1 MKLNMKAFTAALALS
16 LLLPLTAVR
25 AQAAPPITIDTFVR
39 AESDTAIRGLYNQAG
54 GIGKFGHLRTPTPL
68 DNQPIIRM
76 NRDTLYS
83 GAVVDLS
90 TPTTVILPDTGG
102 RYMTLHVVNQDHY
115 MFAVSKPGRHELTK
129 ERVGGRYASLTV
141 RLFVDANSPEDIAAA
156 NDLQDKLNIEGGGTG
171 PLDLPD
177 WDQEQLNTARGA
189 LNTLAMMGSDP
200 SRAFGTR
207 EDTDPL
213 QHLIG
218 AAGGWGGLPKKN
230 AVYELEVVEK
240 NDGTPYALTVKDVP
254 VNAFWSITVYNADG
268 FIDANDLG
276 AYSYNN
282 VTAKANDDGAVT
294 PSAAVRAPG
303 HANQQSAESLFT
315 HEEHPPVSSMV
326 KPGIRSG
333 AARSCLHA
341 RPNRSCS

>member
-16 LLLPLTAVR
+16 LLLPLTAVH
-25 AQAAPPITIDTFVR
+25 AQAAQSVTVETFVR
-39 AESDTAIRGLYNQAG
+39 AESDTAIRNIYNGVGGLSE
-54 GIGKFGHLRTPTPL
+54 FGHLRTPTPL
-68 DNQPIIRM
+68 DNQTIIRM

-83 GAVVDLS
+83 AAVVDLS
-90 TPTTVILPDTGG
+90 TPATVILPDTGG

-115 MFAVSKPGRHELTK
+115 MFAVSKPGRHELT
-129 ERVGGRYASLTV
+129 EETVGSRYASLTV
-141 RLFVDANSPEDIAAA
+141 RLFVDANNPEDIAVA
-156 NDLQDKLNIEGGGTG
+156 NALQDKMKIEGGGTG

-177 WDQEQLNTARGA
+177 WDQEQLKTARGA

-282 VTAKANDDGAVT
+282 VTAKANDDGAFTIHFGGCKDGRVNCL
-294 PSAAVRAPG
+294 PISKGWNYAVRMYEPRKEILNG
-303 HANQQSAESLFT
+303 SWTF
-315 HEEHPPVSSMV
+315 PVA
-326 KPGIRSG
+326 KPVT
-333 AARSCLHA
+333 
-341 RPNRSCS
+341 

>member
-1 MKLNMKAFTAALALS
+1 MNTELGMKLTMKAFTASLALS
-16 LLLPLTAVR
+16 LLLSLTAISAR
-25 AQAAPPITIDTFVR
+25 AAQPVTIDTFVR
-39 AESDTAIRGLYNQAG
+39 AESDTAIRNIYNLAG
-54 GIGKFGHLRTPTPL
+54 GLGKFGHLRTPTPL

-90 TPTTVILPDTGG
+90 TPATVILPNAGG

-115 MFAVSKPGRHELTK
+115 MFAISKSGRHELT
-129 ERVGGRYASLTV
+129 EEMVGSRYAALTV
-141 RLFVDANSPEDIAAA
+141 RLFVDANNSEDIAAA
-156 NDLQDKLNIEGGGTG
+156 NALQDKMKIVGGGTG
-171 PLDLPD
+171 TLDLPD
-177 WDQEQLNTARGA
+177 WDQEQLKTARGA

-240 NDGTPYALTVKDVP
+240 NDGTPYALTVMDVP

-268 FIDANDLG
+268 FIDENDLG
-276 AYSYNN
+276 VYSYNN
-282 VTAKANDDGAVT
+282 VTAKANDDGAISIHFGGCKDGRVNCL
-294 PSAAVRAPG
+294 PISKGWNYAVRMYEPRKEILNG
-303 HANQQSAESLFT
+303 SWTF
-315 HEEHPPVSSMV
+315 PVTKPV
-326 KPGIRSG
+326 K
-333 AARSCLHA
+333 
-341 RPNRSCS
+341 